1 MKNFKGFI
9 TEQEEEVH
17 ASEIT
22 DLIKSVGGG
31 TKSAAVFESW
41 VHIVSQIS
49 GDRRKPTKDEVQK
62 VRGSSE
68 FDPGGDAW
76 LKKIGFGTPKAKFE
90 ENKVLL
96 AMYFIG
102 GDIKDIKG
110 ISWGSGVDV
119 IHDSID
125 DYYNK
130 LPDIWKTE
138 ASKQNTADIVFI
150 TKGNKAQLFAELPNC
165 TEKGTIN
172 WTDTGKMSIPEKKL
186 EWYQI
191 SLKKGI
197 DDARIGKLGEYLKG
211 KYSGSG
217 FASKHDVLA
226 TEEIQ
231 QRGTY
236 LGMAYGF
243 DETADLILLD
253 EGLFSVFKDIK
264 DKVTGSIKKLASWA
278 SAKLKGLLKG
288 AIGLARRV
296 LKSNP
301 VIDNANEILKLSG
314 TKLTE
319 DFLLEADE
327 EVEFKKPKDAV
338 KRFEILYKQLSSDMI
353 NKEYY
358 KLKSNAD
365 ALNGK
370 KSETKINPAVLMYGK
385 ESDAVIDTEY
395 FKQKCQI
402 VIDKLNNN
410 DRIYRSD
417 LFMPFKVASHY
428 TGYNTMNVILNDIS
442 TNIKEHEG
450 VIAAAMTFVAQTKAE
465 AKFGNTQLPLWIVY
479 GQGGGAH
486 YYGIKDTYIETQTKD
501 MLNNPEVKKLDQPY
515 VVIRIEKAGKSKSS
529 YGEGGHNV
537 TEMYLMSGIDD
548 KQSMPL
554 YLLLNLTTVS
564 GSRFSMKAEVEK
576 ELPKKWI

>member
-102 GDIKDIKG
+102 GDIKDIKE

-172 WTDTGKMSIPEKKL
+172 WTDKGKMSIPGKKL
-186 EWYQI
+186 EWYQV

-243 DETADLILLD
+243 
-253 EGLFSVFKDIK
+253 
-264 DKVTGSIKKLASWA
+264 
-278 SAKLKGLLKG
+278 
-288 AIGLARRV
+288 
-296 LKSNP
+296 N
-301 VIDNANEILKLSG
+301 
-314 TKLTE
+314 
-319 DFLLEADE
+319 
-327 EVEFKKPKDAV
+327 
-338 KRFEILYKQLSSDMI
+338 
-353 NKEYY
+353 
-358 KLKSNAD
+358 
-365 ALNGK
+365 
-370 KSETKINPAVLMYGK
+370 
-385 ESDAVIDTEY
+385 
-395 FKQKCQI
+395 
-402 VIDKLNNN
+402 
-410 DRIYRSD
+410 
-417 LFMPFKVASHY
+417 
-428 TGYNTMNVILNDIS
+428 
-442 TNIKEHEG
+442 
-450 VIAAAMTFVAQTKAE
+450 
-465 AKFGNTQLPLWIVY
+465 
-479 GQGGGAH
+479 
-486 YYGIKDTYIETQTKD
+486 
-501 MLNNPEVKKLDQPY
+501 
-515 VVIRIEKAGKSKSS
+515 
-529 YGEGGHNV
+529 
-537 TEMYLMSGIDD
+537 
-548 KQSMPL
+548 
-554 YLLLNLTTVS
+554 
-564 GSRFSMKAEVEK
+564 
-576 ELPKKWI
+576 